1 MEKNICLLIISISI
15 SILLIAVAIS
25 IYLLLE
31 EKTIVETY
39 DCFILSIFWPPNSCT
54 NKYNKND
61 ECFQRIKNLGIES
74 DFIIH
79 GLWPS
84 PLSGEIPKSCNEG
97 IKTEVIPNF
106 DSDAEYKNKLEHIW
120 PGLYSNDT
128 YFWTHEYNKHGYCY
142 IKRNYLNFVD
152 DYKIYFDKTI
162 ELFDTGYGN
171 LMNEMV
177 PDCKGVYNIS
187 KTKFRNLLSKSK
199 FRLTNYT
206 TYCLI
211 CSQTTNFLSEIYF
224 IYDMNFNRTKQQI
237 HQEDCPDYFFINFTD
252 ETKLSVWEKYDYY
265 AFAVQYSPNVCV
277 WRGNN
282 CYKILKT
289 KKDYKVG
296 IHGLWPSYKS
306 GIIPQECN
314 LGEDIQ
320 IKVDSDKEY
329 FDYILKNWY
338 SLYNTD
344 DYFLTHEYNT
354 HGYCY
359 NKYINE
365 NVDNFEIYLNKT
377 LEIFHRYNLSNM
389 FDNIINN
396 LEEGEHP
403 MNKTYILNEL
413 EKKYPKNTFV
423 LRCYRANKKLYLNE
437 IHFKLNKSNFNLIE
451 DAKLTDTCTTDEI
464 WINVITNE

>member
-1 MEKNICLLIISISI
+1 
-15 SILLIAVAIS
+15 
-25 IYLLLE
+25 
-31 EKTIVETY
+31 
-39 DCFILSIFWPPNSCT
+39 
-54 NKYNKND
+54 
-61 ECFQRIKNLGIES
+61 
-74 DFIIH
+74 
-79 GLWPS
+79 
-84 PLSGEIPKSCNEG
+84 
-97 IKTEVIPNF
+97 
-106 DSDAEYKNKLEHIW
+106 
-120 PGLYSNDT
+120 
-128 YFWTHEYNKHGYCY
+128 
-142 IKRNYLNFVD
+142 
-152 DYKIYFDKTI
+152 
-162 ELFDTGYGN
+162 
-171 LMNEMV
+171 MNEMV

-344 DYFLTHEYNT
+344 DYFFTHEYNT

-359 NKYINE
+359 NKYINQ

-403 MNKTYILNEL
+403 MNKTYILNDL